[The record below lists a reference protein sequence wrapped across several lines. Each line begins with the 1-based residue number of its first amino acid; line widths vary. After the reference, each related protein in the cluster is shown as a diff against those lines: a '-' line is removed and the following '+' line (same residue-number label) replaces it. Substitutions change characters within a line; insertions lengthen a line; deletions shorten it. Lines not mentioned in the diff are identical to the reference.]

1 MKNTPHTTEVL
12 IPNTPWQFFLFISK
26 VHKKWALFAVLAV
39 TIGSAA
45 SVGTSYFFKLIVDAV
60 EAGNLE
66 QAMLVGLL
74 YPVTIFFIQ
83 VTYRV
88 SGYMGMRWTVG
99 ASKTAIDI
107 LMSYLLKHS
116 YVYYIDRFAGGVA
129 NKVRNIVGAFEQIIP
144 DLLWSHLNA
153 AVSFIITFIL
163 ILQVEASSALIFLGL
178 VVALIIVNQ
187 YFSGGKALVAKEAA
201 EASTLLQGRSIDL
214 LSNMATV
221 RQYVQESVELE
232 QVSQYS
238 GNRFKKSIKNW
249 LYTEKLL
256 LLNSVILFIF
266 ASGMFFMLVT
276 RWGQGGISTGEF
288 VLVIA
293 LISNITGTLL
303 FIGRAV
309 NALARTVG
317 ELREG
322 LDDILVPYDIVDRVG
337 AEPLIVA
344 AGKVEWQ
351 KATFNFGDLSV
362 FTEFSVVIPAQQRVG
377 IVGTSGAGKS
387 TFVSLLLRQH
397 ELQNGQ
403 ILIDDQNIADVTQD
417 SLRSAIALVPQEP
430 SLFHRTIRE
439 NIAYAKP
446 EAVLED
452 VIEAAKQAQAHDFI
466 QRLPL
471 GYETMVGERGVK
483 LSGGQKQRIAI
494 ARAMLKD
501 ASILVLDEATS
512 ALDSESEKEI
522 QKALHILM
530 NGKTV
535 IAIAHR
541 LSTLR
546 EMDRILVFENGKIIE
561 DGNHEDLLRNEGRYA
576 SLWAHQAGGFIVE

>member
-351 KATFNFGDLSV
+351 KATFNFGDLPV